1 METTVSHQG
10 DFVTCLLESSKQTFV
25 PHELSPKRPW
35 ITQPTLDALA
45 AARRAEAAQDH
56 NAKAL
61 RNQAKRSARKDRIE
75 WIHKRLTEDQSQYQQ
90 GMWQAT
96 RQQKRGFQGRK
107 RHLVVDNKPVPWSQ
121 THKAFR
127 DHLQN
132 TQWKRSEDNSSAH
145 ETLNAKRQLRDCIS
159 DHTSFSL
166 EDLQRAINKLQKRK
180 APGPD
185 TAINELFMLLD
196 NHNSLILLDFYNRIW
211 ERGEV
216 PNSWKEAIVVSIYK
230 GKGTDTDPSNYRP
243 ISLLNSIYKLF
254 AAMLQHRLASQHE
267 PHLRATQYGFRAS
280 RGTIHPL
287 FILRRA
293 MEWSEMTS
301 NPLYF
306 LFLDW
311 KQAFDSIDHNS
322 MLIALKR
329 FGVSER
335 ALKIIKSLYT
345 DPTFFTTGLEGEQ
358 APGKVGSGI
367 RQGCPLSPYLFAM
380 VLSVI
385 FEDLDW
391 DLLSRNVPTNSWSV
405 GKPVYDLEYA
415 DDTLTFGM
423 TTTQLQSYLSA
434 LETQAALYGMSL
446 NQKQTEVLH
455 DSRRPVP
462 KLYFPR
468 RHPRSDHNS
477 G

>member
-1 METTVSHQG
+1 M
-10 DFVTCLLESSKQTFV
+10 
-25 PHELSPKRPW
+25 
-35 ITQPTLDALA
+35 
-45 AARRAEAAQDH
+45 
-56 NAKAL
+56 
-61 RNQAKRSARKDRIE
+61 
-75 WIHKRLTEDQSQYQQ
+75 
-90 GMWQAT
+90 
-96 RQQKRGFQGRK
+96 
-107 RHLVVDNKPVPWSQ
+107 
-121 THKAFR
+121 
-127 DHLQN
+127 
-132 TQWKRSEDNSSAH
+132 
-145 ETLNAKRQLRDCIS
+145 
-159 DHTSFSL
+159 
-166 EDLQRAINKLQKRK
+166 
-180 APGPD
+180 
-185 TAINELFMLLD
+185 
-196 NHNSLILLDFYNRIW
+196 
-211 ERGEV
+211 
-216 PNSWKEAIVVSIYK
+216 VSIYK

-243 ISLLNSIYKLF
+243 ISLLNAIYKLF

-335 ALKIIKSLYT
+335 ALNIIKSLYT

-358 APGKVGSGI
+358 AKGKVGSGI
-367 RQGCPLSPYLFAM
+367 RQGCPLSPYLFVM

-391 DLLSRNVPTNSWSV
+391 ELLSRNVPTNSWSV

-415 DDTLTFGM
+415 DDTLMFGM

-434 LETQAALYGMSL
+434 LETQAAIGPHPQAL
-446 NQKQTEVLH
+446 
-455 DSRRPVP
+455 
-462 KLYFPR
+462 PR
-468 RHPRSDHNS
+468 RYPRSDHNL